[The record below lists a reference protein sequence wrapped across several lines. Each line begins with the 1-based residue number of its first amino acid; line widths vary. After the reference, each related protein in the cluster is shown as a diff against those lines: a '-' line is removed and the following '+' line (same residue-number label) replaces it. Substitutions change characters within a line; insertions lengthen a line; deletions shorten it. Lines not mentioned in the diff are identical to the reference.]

1 MHMRRVFYKLLFAAS
16 VLLTAV
22 SVKYAYDF
30 RGYFAIGGEYAVLAL
45 PFVVAAFDCMLGGGD
60 GRDR

>member
-1 MHMRRVFYKLLFAAS
+1 MDMRRVFYKLLFAAS
-16 VLLTAV
+16 VLLTVV

-45 PFVVAAFDCMLGGGD
+45 PFITAAFDMMREGSD
-60 GRDR
+60 GQDR

>member
-1 MHMRRVFYKLLFAAS
+1 MRRVFYKLLFAAS
-16 VLLTAV
+16 VVLTAV

-45 PFVVAAFDCMLGGGD
+45 PFIAMAFDAMWGGGD
-60 GRDR
+60 GKDR